1 MIIKKANM
9 PAFEVLKKDWHDY
22 VTRNHSGDKFDPC
35 FDVGYMP
42 MSLTAA
48 WKPFGCGFVIIV
60 KDNIITLD
68 STAIDTAFTQA
79 KDGIA
84 WKIERIQGDS
94 RKTLHS
100 GTIRDTAIL
109 TGKPCPGL
117 LAERMMKVS
126 MVAIDLARAEQ
137 KLMHL

>member
-22 VTRNHSGDKFDPC
+22 VDMNEKATFDPC
-35 FDVGYMP
+35 FIVGFMACGCT
-42 MSLTAA
+42 SNR
-48 WKPFGCGFVIIV
+48 KPVSYGFYITI
-60 KDNIITLD
+60 KDNIVTID
-68 STAIDTAFTQA
+68 AIGYDTTFTQG

-84 WKIERIQGDS
+84 WKIERIQGES
-94 RKTLHS
+94 RKTLQS
-100 GTIRDTAIL
+100 GTIRDTSIL
-109 TGKPCPGL
+109 TDKPCPGL